1 MALCFLHRTGAPQ
14 SLPWQPA
21 NEVSAGADDKGSRL
35 RVNVNNTGRLGAWK
49 WALEDSLLNEMLVF
63 KLVSEQP
70 NGEAH
75 SLVEESA
82 SPERLMNVW
91 VSSSNEL
98 A

>member
-1 MALCFLHRTGAPQ
+1 
-14 SLPWQPA
+14 
-21 NEVSAGADDKGSRL
+21 
-35 RVNVNNTGRLGAWK
+35 LGARK